1 MVIYKYNVHKW
12 LPQKK
17 IKHYLAI
24 TIYNLLPKEQA
35 ICSRDYDVT
44 LGGIAHKA
52 GTYTE
57 LKASHFLND

>member
-1 MVIYKYNVHKW
+1 MTTT
-12 LPQKK
+12 KK